1 MKSTGIVR
9 KLDELGRMVLPKE
22 IRNTF
27 DINSQDALEIFVEND
42 CIILRKY
49 QPSCVFCGE
58 TRDNIIFGEKRV
70 CKSCIEKLNHVK

>member
-58 TRDNIIFGEKRV
+58 TRDNVIFGEKRV
-70 CKSCIEKLNHVK
+70 CKSCIEKLNRVK